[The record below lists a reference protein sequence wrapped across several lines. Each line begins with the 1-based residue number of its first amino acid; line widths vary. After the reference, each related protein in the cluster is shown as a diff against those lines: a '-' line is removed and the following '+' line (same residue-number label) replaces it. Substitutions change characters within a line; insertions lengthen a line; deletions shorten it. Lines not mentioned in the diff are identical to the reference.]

1 MLRSRC
7 RGVRRAD
14 CRRQGILR
22 GCRRQIARGCPVAV
36 LASARSRRLP
46 GLTPGG
52 LWTSP
57 PPAADG
63 TRGRTGREDGAL
75 GAISSRAS
83 RDNPRRHPPP
93 SAKTASTACAVPGL
107 LQRSVPAGLR
117 PSRPR
122 SPGALSVGCPGVTGV
137 CGRVRRWAAENC
149 SGAAKLGAR
158 GPRPACQAARPGGRL
173 RRACQTASTT
183 PRRPRAR
190 SSLQHGGCQRH
201 DPTRG
206 PGLPLR
212 TTEGAPPRGR
222 HALQVYTPRPVT
234 LVTASGT
241 GQRTLDPDTMLMS
254 RPEITR
260 PFTRPGERRPIR
272 RQQRPVDDR
281 LAATRTAATA
291 GEDDL
296 TPVPDDVVEHRVG
309 LHTPGHADLAAT
321 AQHQLPVT
329 LTGRGGSSARAPPS
343 PLQRRGGRAA
353 FLRGAPS
360 S

>member
-22 GCRRQIARGCPVAV
+22 GCRRQIARGFSVAV

-46 GLTPGG
+46 DLTPGG

-83 RDNPRRHPPP
+83 RDNPGRRSPP
-93 SAKTASTACAVPGL
+93 SAKTASKRPCAVPGL

-122 SPGALSVGCPGVTGV
+122 SPGALSVGCPGATGV

-149 SGAAKLGAR
+149 SGAAKLGAADLGR
-158 GPRPACQAARPGGRL
+158 RARLRALGGRL

-183 PRRPRAR
+183 PRLPGHVHH
-190 SSLQHGGCQRH
+190 SSTGSASAM
-201 DPTRG
+201 TRG
-206 PGLPLR
+206 PELPLR
-212 TTEGAPPRGR
+212 TTEGGRPAAAGPP
-222 HALQVYTPRPVT
+222 
-234 LVTASGT
+234 
-241 GQRTLDPDTMLMS
+241 
-254 RPEITR
+254 
-260 PFTRPGERRPIR
+260 
-272 RQQRPVDDR
+272 
-281 LAATRTAATA
+281 
-291 GEDDL
+291 
-296 TPVPDDVVEHRVG
+296 G
-309 LHTPGHADLAAT
+309 LH
-321 AQHQLPVT
+321 
-329 LTGRGGSSARAPPS
+329 SSVPS
-343 PLQRRGGRAA
+343 PR
-353 FLRGAPS
+353 
-360 S
+360 

>member
-46 GLTPGG
+46 DLTPGG

-83 RDNPRRHPPP
+83 RDNPGRRSPP
-93 SAKTASTACAVPGL
+93 SAKTASKRPRAVPGL

-149 SGAAKLGAR
+149 SGAAKLGAADL
-158 GPRPACQAARPGGRL
+158 G
-173 RRACQTASTT
+173 RRA
-183 PRRPRAR
+183 R
-190 SSLQHGGCQRH
+190 L
-201 DPTRG
+201 RG
-206 PGLPLR
+206 PGGACGGPARPHPPLHVHPSS
-212 TTEGAPPRGR
+212 TGAASAVTRRAAPGSRSGRRRARRPAAACPPGLHAASR
-222 HALQVYTPRPVT
+222 HPSDGVGHR
-234 LVTASGT
+234 
-241 GQRTLDPDTMLMS
+241 QRTLDPDTMLMS

-281 LAATRTAATA
+281 LAATRAAATA

-296 TPVPDDVVEHRVG
+296 T
-309 LHTPGHADLAAT
+309 
-321 AQHQLPVT
+321 Q
-329 LTGRGGSSARAPPS
+329 S
-343 PLQRRGGRAA
+343 PMMW
-353 FLRGAPS
+353 
-360 S
+360 

>member
-46 GLTPGG
+46 DLTPGG

-83 RDNPRRHPPP
+83 RDNPGRRSPP
-93 SAKTASTACAVPGL
+93 SAKTASKRPCAVPGL

-149 SGAAKLGAR
+149 SGAAKLGAADL
-158 GPRPACQAARPGGRL
+158 G
-173 RRACQTASTT
+173 RRA
-183 PRRPRAR
+183 R
-190 SSLQHGGCQRH
+190 L
-201 DPTRG
+201 RG
-206 PGLPLR
+206 PGGACGGPARPHPPLLAVPGHVHPSS
-212 TTEGAPPRGR
+212 TGAASAVTRRAAPGSRSGRRRARRPAAACPPGLHAASRHPSDGVGHRAAHAGPGHDADVQARNHPPVHEAGREASDSAPATSRRRSPCSNPCRRHRRRGR
-222 HALQVYTPRPVT
+222 
-234 LVTASGT
+234 
-241 GQRTLDPDTMLMS
+241 PD
-254 RPEITR
+254 
-260 PFTRPGERRPIR
+260 
-272 RQQRPVDDR
+272 
-281 LAATRTAATA
+281 
-291 GEDDL
+291 
-296 TPVPDDVVEHRVG
+296 PVPDDVVEDRVG

-321 AQHQLPVT
+321 AQRSV
-329 LTGRGGSSARAPPS
+329 ARHVD
-343 PLQRRGGRAA
+343 RTR
-353 FLRGAPS
+353 
-360 S
+360 

>member
-46 GLTPGG
+46 DLTPGG

-57 PPAADG
+57 PLAADG

-117 PSRPR
+117 FASSLTRCAVHGMPGRNRRLPSGTALGRGELLRAAKVVPR
-122 SPGALSVGCPGVTGV
+122 TSAGVPGRAP
-137 CGRVRRWAAENC
+137 W
-149 SGAAKLGAR
+149 GAACGVPARPHPPRLAVPGHVHPSSTGAASAMTR
-158 GPRPACQAARPGGRL
+158 RAAPGSRSGRRRARRPAAACP
-173 RRACQTASTT
+173 
-183 PRRPRAR
+183 
-190 SSLQHGGCQRH
+190 
-201 DPTRG
+201 
-206 PGLPLR
+206 PGLH
-212 TTEGAPPRGR
+212 AASR
-222 HALQVYTPRPVT
+222 HPSDGVGHR
-234 LVTASGT
+234 
-241 GQRTLDPDTMLMS
+241 QRTLDPDTMLMS

-321 AQHQLPVT
+321 AQRSV
-329 LTGRGGSSARAPPS
+329 ARHVD
-343 PLQRRGGRAA
+343 RTR
-353 FLRGAPS
+353 
-360 S
+360 